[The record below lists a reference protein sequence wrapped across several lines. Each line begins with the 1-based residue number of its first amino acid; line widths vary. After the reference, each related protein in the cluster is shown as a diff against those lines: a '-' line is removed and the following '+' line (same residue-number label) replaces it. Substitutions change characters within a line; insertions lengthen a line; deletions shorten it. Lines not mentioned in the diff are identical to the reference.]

1 MNEDSRLSPLG
12 AEMVAGLSAFCD
24 ALESGEPIEER
35 FIVRT
40 VHRDPN
46 PKSFEA
52 SDVKDI
58 RRMLNASQVVFAKI
72 LGVSVKS
79 LRSWEQG
86 TKGVPAT
93 TCRILDRMIAN
104 PDLWKPPFSELT
116 TTEKGKVA
124 GP

>member
-35 FIVRT
+35 FTIRT

-46 PKSFEA
+46 PKSYEA
-52 SDVKDI
+52 SEVKNVRKLLDV
-58 RRMLNASQVVFAKI
+58 SQAVFARL

-79 LRSWEQG
+79 LRAWEQG
-86 TKGVPAT
+86 NKVVPAAT
-93 TCRILDRMIAN
+93 SRILDNMIAN
-104 PDLWKPPFSELT
+104 PDPWKRSHSERAT
-116 TTEKGKVA
+116 TKEGKVA